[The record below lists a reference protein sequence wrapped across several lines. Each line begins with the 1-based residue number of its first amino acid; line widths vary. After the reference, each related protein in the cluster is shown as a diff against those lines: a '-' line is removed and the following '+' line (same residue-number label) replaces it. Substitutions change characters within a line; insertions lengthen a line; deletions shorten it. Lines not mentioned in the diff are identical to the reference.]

1 MQSAARPDDLPPAS
15 EEGLELLDDGSAAQH
30 QASPLPLWATR
41 GCGLV
46 LMLLLAANFIAAVVI
61 WATPHPTRG
70 TGVPVHRVSVQAQT
84 NHSPATVVSS
94 ESYDESYDY
103 PHDPHSARACVY
115 DNGSPL
121 RSLVAGHQG
130 ALPRAARARSIE
142 KKANRMAARKAPTAE
157 EAHRMHAGKSSSHAL
172 QKTRCA
178 QHVPAG
184 MLQGLPIAAE
194 RRAVGWGNGEGAGEG
209 VATSTAAFPWRRARA
224 SGEERLVPT
233 PSRILSHIS
242 RLTVAVLAA
251 NLVRWRARLA
261 VGRV

>member
-94 ESYDESYDY
+94 ESYDYPDESYPDESYDYHDESYDY

-115 DNGSPL
+115 DNGSPFIKRGSQL
-121 RSLVAGHQG
+121 DSCGRDAYCCAGGEQ
-130 ALPRAARARSIE
+130 
-142 KKANRMAARKAPTAE
+142 
-157 EAHRMHAGKSSSHAL
+157 AGKSNCENAMSAQQTAL
-172 QKTRCA
+172 ALGVSAASIRACCHFGGYGTSA
-178 QHVPAG
+178 PAHVTV
-184 MLQGLPIAAE
+184 AADSL
-194 RRAVGWGNGEGAGEG
+194 GNAHR
-209 VATSTAAFPWRRARA
+209 PCPQLA
-224 SGEERLVPT
+224 SG
-233 PSRILSHIS
+233 
-242 RLTVAVLAA
+242 
-251 NLVRWRARLA
+251 
-261 VGRV
+261 

>member
-1 MQSAARPDDLPPAS
+1 
-15 EEGLELLDDGSAAQH
+15 
-30 QASPLPLWATR
+30 
-41 GCGLV
+41 
-46 LMLLLAANFIAAVVI
+46 
-61 WATPHPTRG
+61 
-70 TGVPVHRVSVQAQT
+70 
-84 NHSPATVVSS
+84 
-94 ESYDESYDY
+94 
-103 PHDPHSARACVY
+103 
-115 DNGSPL
+115 
-121 RSLVAGHQG
+121 
-130 ALPRAARARSIE
+130 
-142 KKANRMAARKAPTAE
+142 
-157 EAHRMHAGKSSSHAL
+157 MHAGKSSSHAL

-178 QHVPAG
+178 QHAPAG